1 MKKILDNYTIRAL
14 LERSAKLYGPQFA
27 LSTVGKEE
35 ESLTYTILKRRVDAL
50 ATFLISKGIERGEHV
65 AILGESQI
73 NWAVAY
79 LAVVSTGAV
88 ALPILP
94 DFSAREV
101 GQIFDHSQVRAAIV
115 ASNHFLKTGDF
126 KAKEENVLIRLEDLF
141 YIPHGVAKETSGN
154 KEFSEAPGNDTLKTK
169 INRQKVVEREVLEN
183 DLASII
189 YTSGT
194 TGEPKGVMLSH
205 KNLTSNAVASVR
217 QFFRVKRGMQFLS
230 ILPLAHSYEFTIGF
244 LLPLLCGCH
253 IHYLGRPPSP
263 SVLLPALKKVRPHV
277 MLSVPLLIERIY
289 KNSVLAKIEK
299 SERMAKLYKRPFFR
313 ILINR
318 MVGRQLRSTFGGR
331 LKFFGVGGAPLELEC
346 EKFLKEAK
354 FPYAIGYGLT
364 ETSPLLA
371 GAGPRQTKVGTIGYP
386 LKGVTLQLGD
396 DGELLAKGPNVMQ
409 GYFKQEELTQDSFTD
424 DGWFKTGDLG
434 EVHKGRLTI
443 KGRSKTMILGPS
455 GENIYPELIEQL
467 LNNQPY
473 VEESLV
479 IEGEEGLV
487 AMIKINFEL
496 MGKNLKMSLSD
507 AKESAAS
514 YLNKLRKEVNWQLS
528 SHSHIRVVELQEEP
542 FKRTPTLKIK
552 RYLYALRKG
561 IKEVGQE

>member
-1 MKKILDNYTIRAL
+1 MKNILDNYTIRDL
-14 LERSAKLYGPQFA
+14 LERSEKLYGPQLA
-27 LSTVGKEE
+27 LSNVDNSEE
-35 ESLTYTILKRRVDAL
+35 TLTYTALKRRVDAL
-50 ATFLISKGIERGEHV
+50 ATFLIDKGVEKGEHV
-65 AILGESQI
+65 ALLGESQV

-79 LAVVSTGAV
+79 LAIVSAGCI
-88 ALPILP
+88 ALPLLP

-101 GQIFDHSQVRAAIV
+101 GEIFDHSGVRVAVV
-115 ASNHFLKTGDF
+115 ASKHFPKIGDF
-126 KAKEENVLIRLEDLF
+126 KGQAENIVIRLEDLF
-141 YIPHGVAKETSGN
+141 YIPQAVAKELTGD
-154 KEFSEAPGNDTLKTK
+154 KEFKGGAGIDTLKTK
-169 INRQKVVEREVLEN
+169 VDLEKVALRKSQEDE
-183 DLASII
+183 LASII

-194 TGEPKGVMLSH
+194 TGEPKGVMLSN
-205 KNLTSNAVASVR
+205 KNLTSNAAASVR
-217 QFFRVKRGMQFLS
+217 QFFRVRKGMQFLS
-230 ILPLAHSYEFTIGF
+230 ILPLAHTYEFTIGF

-253 IHYLGRPPSP
+253 IHYLNRPPSP
-263 SVLLPALKKVRPHV
+263 SVLLPAMKRVRPHV

-299 SERMAKLYKRPFFR
+299 SERLSKLYKRPLFR
-313 ILINR
+313 VFINR

-331 LKFFGVGGAPLELEC
+331 LKFFGVGGAPLEYEC
-346 EKFLKEAK
+346 EKFLKEAR

-371 GAGPRQTKVGTIGYP
+371 GAGPKQTKVGTIGYP
-386 LKGVTLQLGD
+386 LKGVSLKMGE
-396 DGELLAKGPNVMQ
+396 DGEILAKGPNVMV
-409 GYFKQEELTQDSFTD
+409 GYYNQEELTQDSFTA

-434 EVHKGRLTI
+434 EMDKGRLTI

-496 MGKNLKMSLSD
+496 MGEHLKMSLAD
-507 AKESAAS
+507 AKESASA
-514 YLNKLRKEVNWQLS
+514 YLNKLRKDVNWQLS

-552 RYLYALRKG
+552 RYLYALRGG
-561 IKEVGQE
+561 IKE

>member
-1 MKKILDNYTIRAL
+1 
-14 LERSAKLYGPQFA
+14 
-27 LSTVGKEE
+27 KE
-35 ESLTYTILKRRVDAL
+35 L
-50 ATFLISKGIERGEHV
+50 
-65 AILGESQI
+65 
-73 NWAVAY
+73 
-79 LAVVSTGAV
+79 
-88 ALPILP
+88 
-94 DFSAREV
+94 
-101 GQIFDHSQVRAAIV
+101 
-115 ASNHFLKTGDF
+115 TGD
-126 KAKEENVLIRLEDLF
+126 
-141 YIPHGVAKETSGN
+141 
-154 KEFSEAPGNDTLKTK
+154 KEFKGGAGIDTLKTK
-169 INRQKVVEREVLEN
+169 VDLEKVALRKSQEDE
-183 DLASII
+183 LASII

-194 TGEPKGVMLSH
+194 TGEPKGVMLSN
-205 KNLTSNAVASVR
+205 KNLTSNAAASVR
-217 QFFRVKRGMQFLS
+217 QFFRVRKGMQFLS
-230 ILPLAHSYEFTIGF
+230 ILPLAHTYEFTIGF

-253 IHYLGRPPSP
+253 IHYLNRPPSP
-263 SVLLPALKKVRPHV
+263 SVLLPAMKRVRPHV

-299 SERMAKLYKRPFFR
+299 SERLSKLYKRPLFR
-313 ILINR
+313 VFINR

-331 LKFFGVGGAPLELEC
+331 LKFFGVGGAPLEYEC
-346 EKFLKEAK
+346 EKFLKEAR

-371 GAGPRQTKVGTIGYP
+371 GAGPKQTKVGTIGYP
-386 LKGVTLQLGD
+386 LKGVSLKMGE
-396 DGELLAKGPNVMQ
+396 DGEILAKGPNVMV
-409 GYFKQEELTQDSFTD
+409 GYYNQEELTQDSFTA

-434 EVHKGRLTI
+434 EMDKGRLTI

-496 MGKNLKMSLSD
+496 MGEHLKMSLAD
-507 AKESAAS
+507 AKESAAA
-514 YLNKLRKEVNWQLS
+514 YLNKLRKDVNWQLS

-552 RYLYALRKG
+552 RYLYALRGG
-561 IKEVGQE
+561 IKE